1 MSSITKK
8 YGAPYI
14 YHIHGGGH
22 TGGSEGYS
30 LYEFTCNC
38 GNVEINCP
46 CIKHKKY
53 LGDKTSEEFEKLKL
67 PTHGERIIIEG

>member
-8 YGAPYI
+8 FGTPYLSI
-14 YHIHGGGH
+14 IREGGH
-22 TGGSEGYS
+22 IDVSEGYY

-53 LGDKTSEEFEKLKL
+53 LDNKTSEEFEKLKL